1 MCIVGFP
8 TKFTNF
14 TFYAQPMFALYTI
27 ALICVK
33 IKSRKTAKTAR
44 KMMRKIAQKYAF
56 NGDSIFKPHAS
67 THHLLSF

>member
-1 MCIVGFP
+1 
-8 TKFTNF
+8 
-14 TFYAQPMFALYTI
+14 MFALYTI

-44 KMMRKIAQKYAF
+44 KMRKIAQKYAF
-56 NGDSIFKPHAS
+56 DGDSIFKPHAS